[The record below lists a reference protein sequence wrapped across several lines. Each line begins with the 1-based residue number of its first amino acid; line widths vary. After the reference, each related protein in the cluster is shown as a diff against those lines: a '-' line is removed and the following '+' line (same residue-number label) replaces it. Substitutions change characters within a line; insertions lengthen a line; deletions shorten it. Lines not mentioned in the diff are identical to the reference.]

1 MYKLIAIDLDGTLLN
16 SNGMISNE
24 TKEILKE
31 IINKD
36 IKIVL
41 ASGRMIDSIK
51 SIAEEIGKQKYLIA
65 GNGSIVYDI
74 EKQQILY
81 KNFLK
86 KEKVL
91 DVIKICEE
99 NSIYYN
105 IYTENEVLTPA
116 LKYNVLYYHKE
127 NANREEKDR
136 TKINIINNM
145 YEYIKN
151 SERED
156 YLKITICDEDR
167 TIFNSI
173 IRMLKQIKN
182 VDVLDI
188 EHMSRKNIT
197 QGTETI
203 ELNYAYTEVS
213 AQNVDKWEAI
223 KYILEQE
230 NINEEEVIAIGDN
243 INDRKMIEKSGLG
256 IAMKGSTPIVTQRAN
271 IVTEETNDADGVAK
285 ALKRIII
292 EQ

>member
-1 MYKLIAIDLDGTLLN
+1 MYKMIAIDLDGTLLN
-16 SNGMISNE
+16 SNGIVSNE
-24 TKEILKE
+24 TKVILQD
-31 IINKD
+31 IIDKG
-36 IKIVL
+36 IKVVL

-51 SIAEEIGKQKYLIA
+51 SIAEEIGGQKYLIA

-74 EKQQILY
+74 EKQEILY

-105 IYTENEVLTPA
+105 IYTEKELLTSS

-136 TKINIINNM
+136 TKINIVNNM
-145 YEYIKN
+145 YEYVEN
-151 SERED
+151 SERD
-156 YLKITICDEDR
+156 DFLKITICDEDR

-173 IRMLKQIKN
+173 IKIIKQLKGME
-182 VDVLDI
+182 VLDV
-188 EHMSRKNIT
+188 EHMSRKNIM

-203 ELNYAYTEVS
+203 ELNYSYTEVS

-230 NINEEEVIAIGDN
+230 DIREEELITIGDN
-243 INDRKMIEKSGLG
+243 INDKKMLENAGLG
-256 IAMKGSTPIVTQRAN
+256 IAMKNSSPVVTEIAD
-271 IVTEETNDADGVAK
+271 IITEETNDFDGVAK
-285 ALKRIII
+285 TLKSIFI
-292 EQ
+292 EK

>member
-16 SNGMISNE
+16 SNGVVSSE
-24 TKEILKE
+24 TKRMLQE
-31 IINKD
+31 IINRN

-41 ASGRMIDSIK
+41 TSGRMIDSIK
-51 SIAEEIGKQKYLIA
+51 TIAEEIGGQKYIIS
-65 GNGSIVYDI
+65 GNGAIVYDI
-74 EKQQILY
+74 EKEQILY
-81 KNFLK
+81 NKFLK

-105 IYTENEVLTPA
+105 IYTEKELLTSA

-127 NANREEKDR
+127 NANREEKHR
-136 TKINIINNM
+136 TKINIIDNM
-145 YEYIKN
+145 YEYVKN

-167 TIFNSI
+167 MIFNSI
-173 IRMLKQIKN
+173 IRMLKQIKDI
-182 VDVLDI
+182 DVLDV

-203 ELNYAYTEVS
+203 ELNYSYTEVS

-230 NINEEEVIAIGDN
+230 NIEENEVIAIGDN
-243 INDRKMIEKSGLG
+243 INDKKMIENAG
-256 IAMKGSTPIVTQRAN
+256 IGVAMKGSSPVITEVAN
-271 IVTEETNDADGVAK
+271 IITEETNDYDGVVK
-285 ALKRIII
+285 ILDKIL
-292 EQ
+292 

>member
-24 TKEILKE
+24 TKEILQE

-256 IAMKGSTPIVTQRAN
+256 IAMKGSTPIVTQIAN